1 MLATPLQASMA
12 LALPVS
18 AGSVDA
24 VQTTLTL
31 AGQVITGPSVS
42 VTVMVWSQ
50 VDLFPQLSVAVQ
62 ILVLSSSLFRS
73 PGAVTSLWVILATPL
88 QASMALALPV
98 SAGSVETVQT
108 RPTVAG
114 QASTAPTASVTVM
127 AWSQVEMLPQL
138 SVAVQVRVMT

>member
-18 AGSVDA
+18 AGSVEA

-31 AGQVITGPSVS
+31 AGQVITGPTVS

-50 VDLFPQLSVAVQ
+50 VETFPQLSVA
-62 ILVLSSSLFRS
+62 RS
-73 PGAVTSLWVILATPL
+73 EERRVGKAGKLRGVVTSLWVMLATPL

-98 SAGSVETVQT
+98 SAGAVEAVQRT
-108 RPTVAG
+108 LTLAGQVITGPTV
-114 QASTAPTASVTVM
+114 SVTVM
-127 AWSQVEMLPQL
+127 VWSQVDYSPHFR
-138 SVAVQVRVMT
+138 SAVQVRVMT